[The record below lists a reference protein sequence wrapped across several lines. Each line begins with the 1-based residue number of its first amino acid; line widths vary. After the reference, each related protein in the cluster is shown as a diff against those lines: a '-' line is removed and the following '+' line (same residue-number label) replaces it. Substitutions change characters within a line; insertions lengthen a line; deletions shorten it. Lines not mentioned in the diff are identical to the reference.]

1 MVGSLSNPK
10 PNAGPLLKG
19 WASQHITIYDPEVEI
34 DPLKHHL
41 DSAHS
46 KPPLASFSR
55 HGAVSHFKAFA
66 SSANARSPLCA
77 AMCQREKPGKPFL
90 TGKRSPAIKQL
101 WLGPPASIYLLEEM
115 LQNHEVIMKMD
126 QSSRW
131 LMVSMVAYGRSWN
144 HDYLSMPRQPVEK
157 EPQGGTQL
165 LHRAMKLLVP
175 FLVI

>member
-19 WASQHITIYDPEVEI
+19 WAREHMTISYDPEVEI
-34 DPLKHHL
+34 DPLKHRL

-46 KPPLASFSR
+46 KPPLASLSR

-101 WLGPPASIYLLEEM
+101 WLGPPASIYSLEM
-115 LQNHEVIMKMD
+115 VQNHDVIMD

-131 LMVSMVAYGRSWN
+131 LMVMVA
-144 HDYLSMPRQPVEK
+144 
-157 EPQGGTQL
+157 
-165 LHRAMKLLVP
+165 
-175 FLVI
+175 